1 MNQPAQGMTRVH
13 WHLGQAL
20 LPAHFMA
27 QEESLRA
34 EASLRFSMLPLPAWG
49 LGRLEFDTFL
59 FGTTGVLSV
68 RELSLVF
75 ESGTVLD
82 IPGNAA
88 PVSLDLK
95 ELGRSRTPVYVH
107 FKSDFTV
114 VKLDPG
120 HPGEEGI
127 ERLQQRAELSGD
139 QAAGEQ
145 WFQLAEVR
153 RGAQDAWE
161 FCPEYVPP
169 LLRVRPGL
177 LFDTQL
183 ERMRDIVNRLRHDL
197 REELLANHLSG
208 ETHVLAKQA
217 LRSLYGF
224 QARLADLGGQV
235 PPHPY
240 ELFSSLRGLYI
251 DTCVLRNVQELEA
264 LEQPYDHRDI
274 GACFQRILEP
284 LSRLL
289 SRGRPEVPY
298 VEFSRKEGLLY
309 CDVDK
314 NVKRARD
321 VFLLVQK
328 PSVAAVVDLSPEVSA
343 EARQAGTT
351 ARVKLASPSRLHF
364 VHERALTGIPYRRIE
379 RPPFAQ
385 SLSST
390 VDVYALGR
398 GQEWDYA
405 VAEGRIVL
413 FDIPAL
419 EQCRLYLYSRVD

>member
-1 MNQPAQGMTRVH
+1 MNHPPQGMARVN

-34 EASLRFSMLPLPAWG
+34 EASLRFAMLPLPAWG
-49 LGRLEFDTFL
+49 LGRLDFDRFL
-59 FGTTGVLSV
+59 FERDGVLSI

-75 ESGTVLD
+75 DSGTVLD

-88 PVSLDLK
+88 PVLLNLND
-95 ELGRSRTPVYVH
+95 LGRSRTAVYVH
-107 FKSDFTV
+107 FKSGFDV
-114 VKLDPG
+114 VKLPPG

-127 ERLQQRAELSGD
+127 ERVLQRAELSGD

-153 RGAQDAWE
+153 RGAEDVWE
-161 FCPEYVPP
+161 FCPDYVPP

-177 LFDTQL
+177 LFDAQL
-183 ERMRDIVNRLRHDL
+183 QRMHDIVNRLRHDL
-197 REELLANHLSG
+197 REELLENHLSG

-224 QARLADLGGQV
+224 QARLADLAGQV

-240 ELFSSLRGLYI
+240 ELFASLRGLYI

-264 LEQPYDHRDI
+264 IEQPYDHRDL
-274 GACFQRILEP
+274 GACFGRILDP
-284 LSRLL
+284 LARLL
-289 SRGRPEVPY
+289 SRGRAEVPY
-298 VEFSRKEGLLY
+298 VEFARKEGLLF
-309 CDVDK
+309 CDIDK

-328 PSVAAVVDLSPEVSA
+328 PAVAAVVDLSPEASG
-343 EARQAGTT
+343 EGRQANTT
-351 ARVKLASPSRLHF
+351 ARVKLASPSRLHL
-364 VHERALTGIPYRRIE
+364 VHERALTGISYRRIE

-390 VDVYALGR
+390 VDVYALAR

-419 EQCRLYLYSRVD
+419 EQCRLYLYSRID